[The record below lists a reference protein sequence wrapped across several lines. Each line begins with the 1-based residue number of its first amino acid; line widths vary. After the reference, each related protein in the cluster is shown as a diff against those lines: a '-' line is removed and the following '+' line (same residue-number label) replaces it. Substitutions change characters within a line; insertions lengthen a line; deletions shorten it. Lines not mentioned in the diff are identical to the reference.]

1 METLLTAG
9 FYVVFFRH
17 SWPSVYHKNAGVC
30 GNSMASQVIISA
42 TALLGHNGI
51 MPQAPERSRKMLQT
65 IVHCSVPRPVKVTH
79 HLLIC
84 LTGFCSKDYSMRPVG
99 TILYTYWMYMLNYLA
114 ELAGE
119 QLRSSQCPSCPVHL
133 WLPLTPVLIPC
144 PISCSL
150 LVSEKYVAQI
160 VTIYGS
166 KDWVG
171 LPKDGTRHMKGQDSL
186 AFPNTVDIDNTI
198 QYHPKLGQSM
208 TLGHKGLL
216 VISRTAW
223 TEKNPSQEQVE
234 LQIFKTSYVNQKK
247 RCAYWYI

>member
-114 ELAGE
+114 EWATQKQPMSFMSSAPMVAFDPCVDPLSN
-119 QLRSSQCPSCPVHL
+119 QLQFVGFRKICCTNCNNL
-133 WLPLTPVLIPC
+133 WI
-144 PISCSL
+144 
-150 LVSEKYVAQI
+150 
-160 VTIYGS
+160 
-166 KDWVG
+166 
-171 LPKDGTRHMKGQDSL
+171 
-186 AFPNTVDIDNTI
+186 
-198 QYHPKLGQSM
+198 
-208 TLGHKGLL
+208 KGLG
-216 VISRTAW
+216 W
-223 TEKNPSQEQVE
+223 PS
-234 LQIFKTSYVNQKK
+234 
-247 RCAYWYI
+247 